1 MRRPSPVRQQGFGLL
16 AFVLA
21 TAVVAFSLVVG
32 YSGTMVRQH
41 YNSLQARNEAW
52 LKEQEEAIRGL
63 WREEAFRI
71 DQASASNPY
80 TVEDILK
87 ASSVTLR
94 WNAEA
99 RLSKV
104 LTEGDFSYRVLV
116 LYMPSESDSTN
127 PPNLAQFE
135 LTGVF
140 QPCANAAAECAPRQF
155 VVISSY
161 DLQKEM
167 TREAQARLNKVAYR
181 AQAQFKARM
190 LLDPERNV
198 GVNYFRKPSGSCLG
212 SPADLDCLDTY
223 TPLASQ
229 TPGGWSLTPTAK
241 ALQLTDEELVSPWGH
256 PIEASNL
263 QDSESTA
270 PPFTMAFRVPKPSGG
285 FLSAKAVQQ
294 L

>member
-41 YNSLQARNEAW
+41 YNSLQQRNEAW
-52 LKEQEEAIRGL
+52 LKEQEDAIRSL

-87 ASSVTLR
+87 AASVNLR
-94 WNAEA
+94 WEAQA
-99 RLSKV
+99 RLSRV
-104 LTEGDFSYRVLV
+104 LTEGEFSYRVLV
-116 LYMPSESDSTN
+116 LYLPSESDVTN

-140 QPCANAAAECAPRQF
+140 QPCSNMAAECAPRQF
-155 VVISSY
+155 VLISSY
-161 DLQKEM
+161 DLQKEL

-181 AQAQFKARM
+181 AQAHFKARM

-198 GVNYFRKPSGSCLG
+198 GVNYFRKPSGSCVA

-229 TPGGWSLTPTAK
+229 TPGGWSVSPTAK
-241 ALQLTDEELVSPWGH
+241 ALQLTDEELVSPWGQ

-263 QDSESTA
+263 LDSETTA
-270 PPFTMAFRVPKPSGG
+270 PPFTMAFRVPKPAGG
-285 FLSAKAVQQ
+285 YLSAKAVQQ

>member
-16 AFVLA
+16 AFVLV

-52 LKEQEEAIRGL
+52 LKVQEEAIRGL

-80 TVEDILK
+80 TAEDILK
-87 ASSVTLR
+87 AASVSLQ
-94 WNAEA
+94 WGAQA
-99 RLSKV
+99 QLSRV

-116 LYMPSESDSTN
+116 LYLPSETDTAN
-127 PPNLAQFE
+127 PPALAQFE

-140 QPCANAAAECAPRQF
+140 QSCTNPTADCSARQYA
-155 VVISSY
+155 VISSY
-161 DLQKEM
+161 DLQKEL

-181 AQAQFKARM
+181 AQAHFKARM

-198 GVNYFRKPSGSCLG
+198 GVNYFRKPSGACLTD
-212 SPADLDCLDTY
+212 PADLDCLDTY

-229 TPGGWSLTPTAK
+229 APSGWAVTPTAK
-241 ALQLTDEELVSPWGH
+241 ALQLTDEELVSPWGQ

-263 QDSESTA
+263 LDSETTA
-270 PPFTMAFRVPKPSGG
+270 PPFTMAFRVPKPAGG
-285 FLSAKAVQQ
+285 YLSAKAVQQ